1 MINLTTF
8 FTSLGIVSGNT
19 QAKSFYD
26 FWYGIEF
33 GDGTIT
39 YNITEFMTYLGT
51 TRYEFFH
58 SLESTYPG
66 VFDEYTFYKNI
77 DDPRITDFS
86 TFYTYAGQYLTG
98 VPITPTPTP
107 TLTPTNTTTPT
118 LTPTKTPTPT
128 PTQSITPTITPTPT
142 KTPTPTPSATPTRRQ
157 ATEFELVATGS
168 TAPGSGDTIFNTLN
182 ACLSG
187 TKLTVM
193 NISYI
198 DRFGNNV
205 ESKVKSYS
213 GATGST
219 KLYIYQTSG
228 APIMFGNVS
237 SLVDNGTYATITTT
251 ALSGSCG
258 DGAYDIEQIIEFSL
272 FP

>member
-1 MINLTTF
+1 MDRYTF
-8 FTSLGIVSGNT
+8 FQNVKIEDGRLQMVQSNEPLSNPQPVEN
-19 QAKSFYD
+19 QYD
-26 FWYGIEF
+26 FYSRIK
-33 GDGTIT
+33 
-39 YNITEFMTYLGT
+39 L
-51 TRYEFFH
+51 
-58 SLESTYPG
+58 
-66 VFDEYTFYKNI
+66 DENGKIVVKVKEIIPPT
-77 DDPRITDFS
+77 
-86 TFYTYAGQYLTG
+86 
-98 VPITPTPTP
+98 TPTPTP
-107 TLTPTNTTTPT
+107 
-118 LTPTKTPTPT
+118 
-128 PTQSITPTITPTPT
+128 SITPTQTPTSTSTSTPT
-142 KTPTPTPSATPTRRQ
+142 NTPTPTPSATPTRRQ

-187 TKLTVM
+187 AKLTVM
-193 NISYI
+193 NISYV

-251 ALSGSCG
+251 ALSGTCG
-258 DGAYDIEQIIEFSL
+258 SGAYDIGQIIEFSL

>member
-98 VPITPTPTP
+98 IPITPTPTP
-107 TLTPTNTTTPT
+107 TLTPTNTPTPT
-118 LTPTKTPTPT
+118 L
-128 PTQSITPTITPTPT
+128 TPT

-187 TKLTVM
+187 AKLTVM

-219 KLYIYQTSG
+219 NLYIYQTSG

-251 ALSGSCG
+251 ALSGTCG
-258 DGAYDIEQIIEFSL
+258 SGAYDIGQIIEFSL